1 MKLEAVIVCVN
12 YSDFLAHTLPSTK
25 NQFDQLVVVTDYE
38 DLETKKLCEY
48 YNVMCVQT
56 DVFYEDGDKFNKGKG
71 INEGLKYLKLD
82 GWVVHIDADIYL
94 PPQTRSILEN
104 LPLDSS
110 KIYGADRLM
119 CPSYDEWKEFKNSP
133 SPIQDA
139 WIFVHLTRFPIGVRL
154 CEYKSYHGGYEPIG
168 YFQLWN
174 PVASSITSY
183 PNKHGFA
190 DRTDVLH
197 CKKWPREKR
206 ELLPEIVLIH
216 LESEP
221 GIGLNW
227 KGRTT
232 EKFCSKKQILKE
244 RNQSE
249 RNYKIRKF
257 FNRLLKTFT
266 EFKFHY
272 YSNFF
277 RYLFSKSRR

>member
-25 NQFDQLVVVTDYE
+25 NQFNQLVVVTDYE
-38 DLETKKLCEY
+38 DVETKRLCEY
-48 YNVMCVQT
+48 YNVKCVQT
-56 DVFYEDGDKFNKGKG
+56 DVFYENGDKFNKGKG
-71 INEGLKYLKLD
+71 INEGLKHLDLD
-82 GWVVHIDADIYL
+82 GWVVHLDADIYL

-119 CPSYDEWKEFKNSP
+119 CPNYDEWKEFENCP

-139 WIFVHLTRFPIGVRL
+139 WIFVHLTRFPVGVRL
-154 CEYKSYHGGYEPIG
+154 CEYKTYHGGYEPIG

-174 PVASSITSY
+174 PTTSGVTAY
-183 PNKHGFA
+183 PDKHGFA

-216 LESEP
+216 LESEA

-232 EKFCSKKQILKE
+232 EKFYSKKQILKE
-244 RNQSE
+244 IKNSE
-249 RNYKIRKF
+249 RNYRIRKF
-257 FNRLLKTFT
+257 LDRLLKKFT
-266 EFKFHY
+266 KCEFHY
-272 YSNFF
+272 HSNFF
-277 RYLFSKSRR
+277 EYFRNKNCR